1 MGGNDLKRAAKLF
14 RAKKYSRVLQ
24 LLEPQVFRYRESFR
38 FFHLLGMSCLHT
50 GDFGGAYSYLQ
61 RAVSIKPA
69 DIPSLLGIAV
79 VHLRRQ
85 ETAEALRI
93 WFQVLDDDH
102 NNAYANRGLKL
113 LKRNVDTDKF
123 IELTESEKIK
133 NLVPSQ
139 RNFTPLIAGIAVS
152 VCILAAVILYPIIGG
167 FVENRLHPKRSEISR
182 LDLDIQESYVNDNAE
197 NPRYRIDEKELKKNY
212 TQIIALFH
220 DYKDNLARRE
230 INRLLL
236 SNASKELKGKLLLL
250 EGHIRT
256 PSFSSLGTN
265 FPYGEVAEDPLL
277 YEKCYVIWKGRVSN
291 LRVESDAIR
300 FDFLVG
306 YETGRIVEGIV
317 PVTVPFAVD
326 IDPAYPIEILGQ
338 VKLRNNGILLQAES
352 VHQFSHA
359 EEE

>member
-1 MGGNDLKRAAKLF
+1 MGTLDRKHMGGNDLKRAAKLF
-14 RAKKYSRVLQ
+14 RSKRYSRVLQ

-61 RAVSIKPA
+61 RAVSIKPG

-139 RNFTPLIAGIAVS
+139 RNFLPLITALTAIAVIIAS
-152 VCILAAVILYPIIGG
+152 LILYPLIGNY
-167 FVENRLHPKRSEISR
+167 VENRFSPKRSEISG
-182 LDLDIQESYVNDNAE
+182 LDLEIEESYINKNADNT
-197 NPRYRIDEKELKKNY
+197 RFSIDEKELKQNY
-212 TQIIALFH
+212 SQIIELFH

-236 SNASKELKGKLLLL
+236 SNASQELKGKLILL

-256 PSFSSLGTN
+256 PSFSSLETN
-265 FPYGEVAEDPLL
+265 FPYKEVSEDPLL
-277 YEKCYVIWKGRVSN
+277 HENCYVIWKGRVSN
-291 LRVESDAIR
+291 LRIETDAIR

-306 YETGRIVEGIV
+306 
-317 PVTVPFAVD
+317 
-326 IDPAYPIEILGQ
+326 
-338 VKLRNNGILLQAES
+338 
-352 VHQFSHA
+352 
-359 EEE
+359 